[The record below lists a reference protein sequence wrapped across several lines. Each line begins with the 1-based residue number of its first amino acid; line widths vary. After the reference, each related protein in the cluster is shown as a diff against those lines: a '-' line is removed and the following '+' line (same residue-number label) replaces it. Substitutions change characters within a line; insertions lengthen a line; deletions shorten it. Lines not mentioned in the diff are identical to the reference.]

1 MKLSWT
7 RICMLLRL
15 QSPDR
20 ARIVQM
26 VQEIFRRER
35 VEEWREGLAIVS
47 DYKLRLLL
55 PEGAL

>member
-1 MKLSWT
+1 
-7 RICMLLRL
+7 MLLRL